1 MDFNISDEKLE
12 QIIEREIGRYV
23 RDRVERVMNDGKAYW
38 FSQQNIEDITRD
50 VVMRK
55 VTSDLMSQIFNS
67 LKTDEFLKRLSD
79 CIAEQMRDY
88 WCE

>member
-38 FSQQNIEDITRD
+38 FSQQNIEEITRD

-55 VTSDLMSQIFNS
+55 VTSDLMSQIFNF
-67 LKTDEFLKRLSD
+67 TENR
-79 CIAEQMRDY
+79 
-88 WCE
+88 

>member
-12 QIIEREIGRYV
+12 QIIEKEIGRYV

-38 FSQQNIEDITRD
+38 FSQQNIENITRD

-79 CIAEQMRDY
+79 CIAGQMRDY
-88 WCE
+88 WCD